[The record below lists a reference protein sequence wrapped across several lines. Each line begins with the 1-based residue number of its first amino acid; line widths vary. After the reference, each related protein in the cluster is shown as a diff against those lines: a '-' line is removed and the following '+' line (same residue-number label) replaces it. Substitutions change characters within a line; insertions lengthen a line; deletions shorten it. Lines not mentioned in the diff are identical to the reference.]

1 MKKASEKDEV
11 NTTSCIIVIFPGSKA
26 QDIIAPNADVYVTSG
41 STVGNIHTSCD
52 VWVEDDVSFAYIAAR
67 NVHLGNANNGWTVTA
82 WSQKSGDNVEGG
94 NIQVGV
100 SNRITALEASGD
112 IFIGVS
118 NRISMVKSYQGDVK
132 VDAYNTF
139 EFIEA
144 SGMVEIGCK
153 NGILQHTFANES
165 VLCKDDN
172 VIPVIYSLED
182 IKLGEKCLVEK
193 CASFNGNIETKA
205 FTQVQVI
212 EDSVDVII
220 GNHNTVGKIVSKG
233 SVAVINFCTVG
244 FVYGF
249 IGLKGYE
256 TIVHKQYIDGK
267 LIHEE

>member
-1 MKKASEKDEV
+1 M
-11 NTTSCIIVIFPGSKA
+11 
-26 QDIIAPNADVYVTSG
+26 
-41 STVGNIHTSCD
+41 
-52 VWVEDDVSFAYIAAR
+52 
-67 NVHLGNANNGWTVTA
+67 
-82 WSQKSGDNVEGG
+82 
-94 NIQVGV
+94 
-100 SNRITALEASGD
+100 
-112 IFIGVS
+112 
-118 NRISMVKSYQGDVK
+118 
-132 VDAYNTF
+132 
-139 EFIEA
+139 
-144 SGMVEIGCK
+144 
-153 NGILQHTFANES
+153 
-165 VLCKDDN
+165 
-172 VIPVIYSLED
+172 IYSLED

-233 SVAVINFCTVG
+233 NVAVINFCTVG